1 MTESNRKI
9 DCIYS
14 CAVCSVE
21 TASVYTC
28 ELLLALIYRLQGDH
42 KTQIEFKE
50 NGWSSTVLPRGTK
63 PRHDMSSKNTE
74 SL

>member
-9 DCIYS
+9 DCICS
-14 CAVCSVE
+14 CAACSVE

-28 ELLLALIYRLQGDH
+28 ELLLAFIYRLQCDH

-50 NGWSSTVLPRGTK
+50 NGWSSTLLPRGK
-63 PRHDMSSKNTE
+63 KRRHDMSSKNAE